1 MRSGA
6 GRRRLAFEGE
16 AIVVASTGAARV
28 PPQEA
33 SYEGRHDGLLD
44 RSVIGN
50 LPGVDARR
58 ATDVSG
64 FRADLMITLD

>member
-1 MRSGA
+1 M
-6 GRRRLAFEGE
+6 E
-16 AIVVASTGAARV
+16 ALR
-28 PPQEA
+28 QN
-33 SYEGRHDGLLD
+33 RHDGLLD

-64 FRADLMITLD
+64 FRADLMIALD

>member
-1 MRSGA
+1 MQHA
-6 GRRRLAFEGE
+6 VERRETTPRLRAV
-16 AIVVASTGAARV
+16 VVASTGAARV